1 MRALE
6 LVDKHLNVAAFQI
19 GCLCSVRAPLHPG
32 LLITSKGSPIG
43 QRCPVSGRRCNL
55 IIEDSST
62 RHAEEG
68 CAGQQILLP
77 IITVVHFLHTL
88 NVVFS
93 WMQSC
98 SLLIINWRKKVVIKG
113 LKTLPG
119 QEKPSLQK
127 CRFRCRTPRPWE
139 SKIQSDKRGAGE
151 ENNCKTIFDRK
162 ASYNIGSPAIQ
173 EAGR

>member
-19 GCLCSVRAPLHPG
+19 GCLCSVRAPLHQG

-62 RHAEEG
+62 RHAEESLRWSTDFSNG
-68 CAGQQILLP
+68 MDLGRDYNYLP
-77 IITVVHFLHTL
+77 HHHSRAFSTHLERR
-88 NVVFS
+88 FS

-113 LKTLPG
+113 LKLYPG
-119 QEKPSLQK
+119 KEKPSLQNADSVAEPETMGVK
-127 CRFRCRTPRPWE
+127 NT
-139 SKIQSDKRGAGE
+139 K
-151 ENNCKTIFDRK
+151 
-162 ASYNIGSPAIQ
+162 
-173 EAGR
+173 